1 MQFLEKGLSGL
12 ETAVHKVDALAAKV
26 AVERG
31 VARESEPD
39 ELAADPSAFDTADAI
54 RALATRLGEWTA
66 PSGADGGRESEAH
79 LDAAL
84 TTLEA
89 AEAAWKAAVARRDEA
104 ESRLADEIGVRDR
117 EESDATDEARGLE
130 RELERERAAH
140 AMTRSRAETRARR
153 ATDDSAEYDAM
164 LADAARATG
173 ERKTEADAAEADAKA
188 ARELELGLTREAEAA
203 EAEAE
208 AAEAEA
214 EAAETEAEAAET
226 EAEAARAAAEAED
239 ALDGSSSRSATE
251 EKTAREVDEL
261 RAAAAAAEE
270 EAARLAARERRAREA
285 ARGAREASS
294 SSVERERDHARR
306 MADVEA
312 QLTRKRAR
320 VSALETEK
328 AELEAKLATALRRA
342 GGWGGG
348 RGGGGGGSSFGGA
361 GGSRGVLKRRGGGG
375 DPAGDFNV
383 PGLNPADAPGR
394 IGFRRRVR
402 VVAGRVDAL
411 SAEAGR
417 HLRRSGGWRSAMIV
431 YVLSLHSLA
440 FLILAVRALTAAPG
454 K

>member
-31 VARESEPD
+31 VAREAEPD
-39 ELAADPSAFDTADAI
+39 ELATDPSAFDTADAI

-66 PSGADGGRESEAH
+66 PSSADGGRESKAD
-79 LDAAL
+79 LDATL
-84 TTLEA
+84 TELEA
-89 AEAAWKAAVARRDEA
+89 AEAASSAAVARRDEA

-117 EESDATDEARGLE
+117 EESDATDEATGLE

-140 AMTRSRAETRARR
+140 AMTRSQAESRARHM
-153 ATDDSAEYDAM
+153 TDDSVEYDAM
-164 LADAARATG
+164 LEDATRATR
-173 ERKTEADAAEADAKA
+173 ERTAEAEAAEADVTA
-188 ARELELGLTREAEAA
+188 AGKLELGLTREAEEAA
-203 EAEAE
+203 AE

-214 EAAETEAEAAET
+214 
-226 EAEAARAAAEAED
+226 ARAEEAED
-239 ALDGSSSRSATE
+239 ALDGGSSRCSTDD
-251 EKTAREVDEL
+251 KTARRLDEL
-261 RAAAAAAEE
+261 RAAVAAAEE

-285 ARGAREASS
+285 REASS
-294 SSVERERDHARR
+294 SSPRGRGKEERERDHARR
-306 MADVEA
+306 MADVNA
-312 QLTRKRAR
+312 QLARKRAQ
-320 VSALETEK
+320 VASLETEK
-328 AELEAKLATALRRA
+328 SELEAKLATVLQRA
-342 GGWGGG
+342 AGGG
-348 RGGGGGGSSFGGA
+348 RGGGGAGSSSFGVGVLGR
-361 GGSRGVLKRRGGGG
+361 GGLKRRGAGG
-375 DPAGDFNV
+375 DTAGDYRS
-383 PGLNPADAPGR
+383 NPADTPGR

>member
-31 VARESEPD
+31 VAREAEPD
-39 ELAADPSAFDTADAI
+39 ELATDPSAFDTADAI

-66 PSGADGGRESEAH
+66 PSGADGGRESKAH
-79 LDAAL
+79 LDATL
-84 TTLEA
+84 TELEA
-89 AEAAWKAAVARRDEA
+89 AEAASSAAVARRDEA

-117 EESDATDEARGLE
+117 EESDATDEATGLE

-140 AMTRSRAETRARR
+140 AMTRSQAESRARHM
-153 ATDDSAEYDAM
+153 TDDSVEYDAM
-164 LADAARATG
+164 LEDATRATR
-173 ERKTEADAAEADAKA
+173 ERTAEAEAAEADVTA
-188 ARELELGLTREAEAA
+188 AGKLELGLTREAEEA
-203 EAEAE
+203 EAAAE

-214 EAAETEAEAAET
+214 
-226 EAEAARAAAEAED
+226 ARAEEAED
-239 ALDGSSSRSATE
+239 ALDGGSSRCSTDD
-251 EKTAREVDEL
+251 KTARRLDEL
-261 RAAAAAAEE
+261 RAAVAAAEE

-285 ARGAREASS
+285 REASS
-294 SSVERERDHARR
+294 SSPRGRGKEERERDHARR
-306 MADVEA
+306 MADVNA
-312 QLTRKRAR
+312 QLARKRAQV
-320 VSALETEK
+320 VSLETEK
-328 AELEAKLATALRRA
+328 SELEAKLATVLQRA
-342 GGWGGG
+342 AGGG
-348 RGGGGGGSSFGGA
+348 RGGGGAGSSSFGVGVLGR
-361 GGSRGVLKRRGGGG
+361 GGLKRRGAGG
-375 DPAGDFNV
+375 DTAGDYRS
-383 PGLNPADAPGR
+383 NPADTPGR

>member
-31 VARESEPD
+31 VAREAEPD
-39 ELAADPSAFDTADAI
+39 ELATDPSAFDTADAI

-66 PSGADGGRESEAH
+66 PSGADGGCESKAH
-79 LDAAL
+79 LDATL
-84 TTLEA
+84 TELEA
-89 AEAAWKAAVARRDEA
+89 AEAASSAAVARRDEA

-117 EESDATDEARGLE
+117 EESDATDEATGLE

-140 AMTRSRAETRARR
+140 AMTRSQAESRARHM
-153 ATDDSAEYDAM
+153 TDDSVEYDAM
-164 LADAARATG
+164 LEDATRATR
-173 ERKTEADAAEADAKA
+173 ERTAEAEAAEADVTA
-188 ARELELGLTREAEAA
+188 AGKLELGLTREAEEA

-214 EAAETEAEAAET
+214 
-226 EAEAARAAAEAED
+226 ARAEEAED
-239 ALDGSSSRSATE
+239 ALDGGSSRCSTDD
-251 EKTAREVDEL
+251 KTARRLDEL
-261 RAAAAAAEE
+261 RAAVAAAEE

-285 ARGAREASS
+285 REASS
-294 SSVERERDHARR
+294 SSPRGRGKEERERDHARR
-306 MADVEA
+306 MADVNA
-312 QLTRKRAR
+312 QLARKRAQ
-320 VSALETEK
+320 VASLETEK
-328 AELEAKLATALRRA
+328 SELEAKLATVLQRA
-342 GGWGGG
+342 AGGG
-348 RGGGGGGSSFGGA
+348 RGGGGAGSSSFGVGVLGR
-361 GGSRGVLKRRGGGG
+361 GGLKRRGAGG
-375 DPAGDFNV
+375 DTAGDYRS
-383 PGLNPADAPGR
+383 NPADTPGR

>member
-31 VARESEPD
+31 VAREAEPD
-39 ELAADPSAFDTADAI
+39 ELATDPSAFDTADAI

-66 PSGADGGRESEAH
+66 PSGADGGRESKAH
-79 LDAAL
+79 LDATL
-84 TTLEA
+84 TELEA
-89 AEAAWKAAVARRDEA
+89 AEAASSAAVARRDEA

-117 EESDATDEARGLE
+117 EESDATDEATGLE

-140 AMTRSRAETRARR
+140 AMTRSQAESRARHM
-153 ATDDSAEYDAM
+153 TDDSVEYDAM
-164 LADAARATG
+164 LEDATRATR
-173 ERKTEADAAEADAKA
+173 ERTAEAEAAEADVTA
-188 ARELELGLTREAEAA
+188 AGKLELGLTREAEEA
-203 EAEAE
+203 EAAAE

-214 EAAETEAEAAET
+214 
-226 EAEAARAAAEAED
+226 ARAEEAED
-239 ALDGSSSRSATE
+239 ALDGGSSRRSTDD
-251 EKTAREVDEL
+251 KTARRLDEL
-261 RAAAAAAEE
+261 RAAVAAAEE

-285 ARGAREASS
+285 AREASS
-294 SSVERERDHARR
+294 SSPGGRGKEERERDHARR
-306 MADVEA
+306 MADVNA
-312 QLTRKRAR
+312 QLARKRAQ
-320 VSALETEK
+320 VASLETEK
-328 AELEAKLATALRRA
+328 SELEAKLATVLQRAA
-342 GGWGGG
+342 GGSG
-348 RGGGGGGSSFGGA
+348 RGGGGGRGSSSFGVGVLGRA
-361 GGSRGVLKRRGGGG
+361 GGLKRRGAGG
-375 DPAGDFNV
+375 DTAGDH
-383 PGLNPADAPGR
+383 GSNPADTPGR

-402 VVAGRVDAL
+402 VAAGRVDAL

>member
-31 VARESEPD
+31 VAREAEPD
-39 ELAADPSAFDTADAI
+39 ELATDPSAFDTADAI

-66 PSGADGGRESEAH
+66 PSSADGGRESKAD
-79 LDAAL
+79 LDATL
-84 TTLEA
+84 TELEA
-89 AEAAWKAAVARRDEA
+89 AEAASSAAVARRDEA

-117 EESDATDEARGLE
+117 EESDATDEAPGLE

-140 AMTRSRAETRARR
+140 AMTRSQAETRARHI
-153 ATDDSAEYDAM
+153 ADDSVEYDAM
-164 LADAARATG
+164 LEAAERATG
-173 ERKTEADAAEADAKA
+173 ERIAEADAADAEAKA
-188 ARELELGLTREAEAA
+188 AREVELGLTREAETA
-203 EAEAE
+203 ETAAE

-214 EAAETEAEAAET
+214 ARAEAAE
-226 EAEAARAAAEAED
+226 ED
-239 ALDGSSSRSATE
+239 ARRDGSSSRSANEE

-261 RAAAAAAEE
+261 RAAVAAAEE
-270 EAARLAARERRAREA
+270 EAASLAARERRAREA
-285 ARGAREASS
+285 AREARAPASS

-312 QLTRKRAR
+312 QLTRKRSQ

-328 AELEAKLATALRRA
+328 AELEAKLATALRGA
-342 GGWGGG
+342 GGGGGG
-348 RGGGGGGSSFGGA
+348 RGGGGAGSSFGGA
-361 GGSRGVLKRRGGGG
+361 GGSRGGLKRRGAGV
-375 DPAGDFNV
+375 DAAGDFNV
-383 PGLNPADAPGR
+383 PGWNPADTPGR

>member
-79 LDAAL
+79 LDATL
-84 TTLEA
+84 TELEA

-104 ESRLADEIGVRDR
+104 ETRLADEIGVRDR

-140 AMTRSRAETRARR
+140 AMTKTQAETRARHI
-153 ATDDSAEYDAM
+153 ADDSVEYDAM
-164 LADAARATG
+164 LEAAARATG
-173 ERKTEADAAEADAKA
+173 ERIAEANAAEADARA
-188 ARELELGLTREAEAA
+188 AREVELGLTREAEAA
-203 EAEAE
+203 ETAAETAEAE
-208 AAEAEA
+208 AAEAD
-214 EAAETEAEAAET
+214 
-226 EAEAARAAAEAED
+226 ARR
-239 ALDGSSSRSATE
+239 DGSSSRSANEE

-261 RAAAAAAEE
+261 RAAVAAAEE
-270 EAARLAARERRAREA
+270 EAASLAARERRAREA
-285 ARGAREASS
+285 AREVRKEASS

-312 QLTRKRAR
+312 QLTRKRSQ

-328 AELEAKLATALRRA
+328 AELEAKLATALRGA
-342 GGWGGG
+342 
-348 RGGGGGGSSFGGA
+348 GGGGGGAGSSFGGA
-361 GGSRGVLKRRGGGG
+361 GGSRGGLKRRGAGG
-375 DPAGDFNV
+375 DAAGDFNV
-383 PGLNPADAPGR
+383 PGSNPADTPGR

>member
-79 LDAAL
+79 LDATL
-84 TTLEA
+84 TELEA

-104 ESRLADEIGVRDR
+104 ETRLADEIGVRDR

-140 AMTRSRAETRARR
+140 AMTRSQAETRARHI
-153 ATDDSAEYDAM
+153 ADDSVEYDAM
-164 LADAARATG
+164 LEAAERATG
-173 ERKTEADAAEADAKA
+173 ERIAEADAADADVKA
-188 ARELELGLTREAEAA
+188 AREVELGLTREAETA
-203 EAEAE
+203 EAAAE

-214 EAAETEAEAAET
+214 AE
-226 EAEAARAAAEAED
+226 ED
-239 ALDGSSSRSATE
+239 ARRDGSSSRSANEE

-261 RAAAAAAEE
+261 RAAVAAAEE
-270 EAARLAARERRAREA
+270 EAASLAARERRAREA
-285 ARGAREASS
+285 ARKARAPASS

-312 QLTRKRAR
+312 QLTRKRSQ

-328 AELEAKLATALRRA
+328 AELEAKLATALRGA
-342 GGWGGG
+342 GGGGGG
-348 RGGGGGGSSFGGA
+348 RGGGGAGSSFGGA
-361 GGSRGVLKRRGGGG
+361 GGSRGGLKRRGAGG
-375 DPAGDFNV
+375 DAAGDFNV
-383 PGLNPADAPGR
+383 PGWNPADTPGR

>member
-79 LDAAL
+79 LDATL
-84 TTLEA
+84 TELEA

-104 ESRLADEIGVRDR
+104 ETRLADEIGVRDR

-140 AMTRSRAETRARR
+140 AMTKTQAETRARHI
-153 ATDDSAEYDAM
+153 ADDSVEYDAM
-164 LADAARATG
+164 LEAAERATG
-173 ERKTEADAAEADAKA
+173 ERIAEADAADAEAKA
-188 ARELELGLTREAEAA
+188 AREVELGLTREAETA
-203 EAEAE
+203 ET
-208 AAEAEA
+208 
-214 EAAETEAEAAET
+214 AAETA
-226 EAEAARAAAEAED
+226 EAEAARAEAAEED
-239 ALDGSSSRSATE
+239 ARRDGSSSRSANEE

-261 RAAAAAAEE
+261 RAAVAAAEE
-270 EAARLAARERRAREA
+270 EAASLAARERRAREA
-285 ARGAREASS
+285 ARKARAPASS

-312 QLTRKRAR
+312 QLTRKRSQ

-342 GGWGGG
+342 GGGGGG
-348 RGGGGGGSSFGGA
+348 RGGGGAGSSFGGA
-361 GGSRGVLKRRGGGG
+361 GGSRGGLKRRG
-375 DPAGDFNV
+375 AGVDAAGEFNV
-383 PGLNPADAPGR
+383 PGWNPADTPGR

>member
-79 LDAAL
+79 LDATL
-84 TTLEA
+84 TELEA

-104 ESRLADEIGVRDR
+104 ETRLADEIGVRDR

-140 AMTRSRAETRARR
+140 AMTKTQAETRARHI
-153 ATDDSAEYDAM
+153 ADDSVEYDAM
-164 LADAARATG
+164 LEAAERATG
-173 ERKTEADAAEADAKA
+173 ERIAEADAAEAEAKA
-188 ARELELGLTREAEAA
+188 AREVELGLTREAETA
-203 EAEAE
+203 ETAAE

-214 EAAETEAEAAET
+214 ARAEAAE
-226 EAEAARAAAEAED
+226 ED
-239 ALDGSSSRSATE
+239 ARRDGSSSRSANE
-251 EKTAREVDEL
+251 QEKTAREVDEL
-261 RAAAAAAEE
+261 RAAVAAAEE
-270 EAARLAARERRAREA
+270 EAASLAARERRAREA
-285 ARGAREASS
+285 ARKARKEASS

-312 QLTRKRAR
+312 QLTRKRSQ

-328 AELEAKLATALRRA
+328 AELEAKLATALRGA
-342 GGWGGG
+342 GGGGGG
-348 RGGGGGGSSFGGA
+348 RGGGGAGSSFGGA
-361 GGSRGVLKRRGGGG
+361 GGSRGGLKRRGAGV
-375 DPAGDFNV
+375 DAAGDFNV
-383 PGLNPADAPGR
+383 PGWNPADTPGR

>member
-31 VARESEPD
+31 VAREAEPD
-39 ELAADPSAFDTADAI
+39 ELATDPSAFDTADAI

-66 PSGADGGRESEAH
+66 PSSADGGRESKAD
-79 LDAAL
+79 LDATL
-84 TTLEA
+84 TELEA
-89 AEAAWKAAVARRDEA
+89 AEAASSAAVARRDEA

-117 EESDATDEARGLE
+117 EESDATDEATGLE

-140 AMTRSRAETRARR
+140 AMTRSQAESRARHM
-153 ATDDSAEYDAM
+153 TDDSVEYDAM
-164 LADAARATG
+164 LEDATRATR
-173 ERKTEADAAEADAKA
+173 ERTAEAEAAEADVTA
-188 ARELELGLTREAEAA
+188 AGKLELGLTREAEEA
-203 EAEAE
+203 EAAAE

-214 EAAETEAEAAET
+214 
-226 EAEAARAAAEAED
+226 ARAEEAED
-239 ALDGSSSRSATE
+239 ALDGGSSRHSTDD
-251 EKTAREVDEL
+251 KTARRLDEL
-261 RAAAAAAEE
+261 RAAVAAAEE

-285 ARGAREASS
+285 REASS
-294 SSVERERDHARR
+294 SSPGGRGKEERERDHARR
-306 MADVEA
+306 MADVNA
-312 QLTRKRAR
+312 QLARKRAQV
-320 VSALETEK
+320 VSLETEK
-328 AELEAKLATALRRA
+328 SELEAKLATVLQRA
-342 GGWGGG
+342 AGGG
-348 RGGGGGGSSFGGA
+348 RGGGGAGSSSFGVGVLGR
-361 GGSRGVLKRRGGGG
+361 GGLKRRGAGG
-375 DPAGDFNV
+375 DTAGDYRS
-383 PGLNPADAPGR
+383 NPADTPGR

>member
-79 LDAAL
+79 LDATL
-84 TTLEA
+84 TELEA

-104 ESRLADEIGVRDR
+104 ETRLADEIGVRDR

-140 AMTRSRAETRARR
+140 AMTKTQAETRARHI
-153 ATDDSAEYDAM
+153 ADDSVEYDAM
-164 LADAARATG
+164 LEAAERATG
-173 ERKTEADAAEADAKA
+173 ERIAEADAAEAEAKA
-188 ARELELGLTREAEAA
+188 AREVELGLTREAETA
-203 EAEAE
+203 ETAAE

-214 EAAETEAEAAET
+214 ARAEAAE
-226 EAEAARAAAEAED
+226 ED
-239 ALDGSSSRSATE
+239 ARRDGSSSRSANEE

-261 RAAAAAAEE
+261 RAAVAAAEE
-270 EAARLAARERRAREA
+270 EAASLAARERRAREA
-285 ARGAREASS
+285 AREARAPASS

-312 QLTRKRAR
+312 QLTRKRSQ

-328 AELEAKLATALRRA
+328 AELEAKLATALR
-342 GGWGGG
+342 
-348 RGGGGGGSSFGGA
+348 GA
-361 GGSRGVLKRRGGGG
+361 GGRRRSGRGRRGVVVRRRGGLEGG
-375 DPAGDFNV
+375 AQAARRG
-383 PGLNPADAPGR
+383 GR
-394 IGFRRRVR
+394 R
-402 VVAGRVDAL
+402 
-411 SAEAGR
+411 
-417 HLRRSGGWRSAMIV
+417 GWR
-431 YVLSLHSLA
+431 
-440 FLILAVRALTAAPG
+440 F
-454 K
+454 

>member
-79 LDAAL
+79 LDATL
-84 TTLEA
+84 TELEA

-104 ESRLADEIGVRDR
+104 ETRLADEIGVRDR

-140 AMTRSRAETRARR
+140 AMTKTQAETRARHI
-153 ATDDSAEYDAM
+153 ADDSVEYDAM
-164 LADAARATG
+164 LEAAERATG
-173 ERKTEADAAEADAKA
+173 ERIAEADAAEAEAKA
-188 ARELELGLTREAEAA
+188 AREVELELTREAETAETAAEAAEAA
-203 EAEAE
+203 EAEA
-208 AAEAEA
+208 AE
-214 EAAETEAEAAET
+214 
-226 EAEAARAAAEAED
+226 ED
-239 ALDGSSSRSATE
+239 ARRDGSSSRSANEE

-261 RAAAAAAEE
+261 RAAVAAAEE
-270 EAARLAARERRAREA
+270 EAASLAARERRAREA
-285 ARGAREASS
+285 ARDARAPASS

-312 QLTRKRAR
+312 QLTRKRSQ

-328 AELEAKLATALRRA
+328 AELEAKLATALRGA
-342 GGWGGG
+342 GGGA
-348 RGGGGGGSSFGGA
+348 GSSFGGA
-361 GGSRGVLKRRGGGG
+361 GGSRGGLKRRGAGG
-375 DPAGDFNV
+375 DAAGDFNV
-383 PGLNPADAPGR
+383 PGWNPADVPGR

>member
-79 LDAAL
+79 LDATL
-84 TTLEA
+84 TELEA

-104 ESRLADEIGVRDR
+104 ETRLADEIGVRDR

-140 AMTRSRAETRARR
+140 AMTRSQAETRARHI
-153 ATDDSAEYDAM
+153 ADDSVEYDAM
-164 LADAARATG
+164 LEAAERATG
-173 ERKTEADAAEADAKA
+173 ERTAEADAAEAEAKA
-188 ARELELGLTREAEAA
+188 AREVELGLTRETETAETAAEAA
-203 EAEAE
+203 EAEA
-208 AAEAEA
+208 ARA
-214 EAAETEAEAAET
+214 EAAE
-226 EAEAARAAAEAED
+226 ED
-239 ALDGSSSRSATE
+239 ARRDGSSANEE

-261 RAAAAAAEE
+261 CAAVAAAEE
-270 EAARLAARERRAREA
+270 EAASLAARERRAREA
-285 ARGAREASS
+285 AREARKEASS

-312 QLTRKRAR
+312 QLTRKRSQ

-328 AELEAKLATALRRA
+328 AELEAKLATALRGA
-342 GGWGGG
+342 GGGGGG
-348 RGGGGGGSSFGGA
+348 RGGGGAGSAFGGGA
-361 GGSRGVLKRRGGGG
+361 GGSRGGLKRRGAGG
-375 DPAGDFNV
+375 DAAGDFNV
-383 PGLNPADAPGR
+383 PGLNPADTPGR